1 MDTAAT
7 LQKGGFFGL
16 IYVKKHVQKYQCTK
30 TMYKYK
36 IKSWKALLLK
46 GFQMAASKTF
56 GYVRVSTV
64 SQHTDRQVAALTSYG
79 VDMDNL
85 FVDKVSGA
93 KTSRPAL
100 DEMLKQLREGDTVVV
115 CSFDRLARSTA
126 HLLQLAE
133 RFKTEGINL
142 VSLKEQID
150 TSTPQ
155 GKLFFTIS
163 AAFAEFERELIN
175 ERRAEGQAIAKA
187 KGIKSGR
194 PSVDKTNV
202 ETALKL
208 YEESSL
214 TVAQIA
220 EVCGMSRQSVYNKVH
235 QYGICRKAK

>member
-1 MDTAAT
+1 
-7 LQKGGFFGL
+7 
-16 IYVKKHVQKYQCTK
+16 
-30 TMYKYK
+30 
-36 IKSWKALLLK
+36 
-46 GFQMAASKTF
+46 MAASKTF

-64 SQHTDRQVAALTSYG
+64 AQNTDRQVAALTNYG
-79 VDMDNL
+79 VDMDNM
-85 FVDKVSGA
+85 FIDKVSGA
-93 KTSRPAL
+93 KASRPAL
-100 DEMLKQLREGDTVVV
+100 DEMLKQLRDGDTVVV
-115 CSFDRLARSTA
+115 SSFDRLARSTTQ
-126 HLLQLAE
+126 LLQLAE
-133 RFKTEGINL
+133 QFKAEGINL

-163 AAFAEFERELIN
+163 AAFAEFERDLIN
-175 ERRAEGQAIAKA
+175 ERRAEGQAIARA